1 MNSATK
7 PHHDGSQLYV
17 SSDAPKIGSEVTLRV
32 RIPNSYTFDVGLVR
46 YYLDSEASVAQL
58 VKEANGEVESWWSVK
73 IIVKNYDNKYR
84 FLFSRTG

>member
-1 MNSATK
+1 MDSATK

-32 RIPNSYTFDVGLVR
+32 RIPNAYTFDVGLVR

-58 VKEANGEVESWWSVK
+58 VKEAEGEVESWWSVK
-73 IIVKNYDNKYR
+73 IIVKN
-84 FLFSRTG
+84 